1 MTFKLMKLASQS
13 QSSSW
18 LPSIHSQIWIF
29 AVGRFL
35 SEVGT
40 GFTLFYA
47 PIFFVNQLGLSAT
60 SVGVALGSA
69 SISGIVGRIVGGS
82 LADSEYWGRRRTLLL
97 ATAISAIGSL
107 VLAATNN
114 FTILV
119 IGSLISGLGIGFY
132 WPAAEAVVAD
142 ASQID
147 NRRETFAIA
156 RLADNLGLAIGI
168 MLAGFLI
175 AIIGSYRWLFVID
188 AISFLVFFGVVY
200 VGISETEQQQMGE
213 SEKTE
218 YIASWGE
225 SEKTK
230 YIASWL
236 AVLRDRRF
244 LVYIAVNIF
253 FTIYISQI
261 HSTLPLFF
269 KNFVIKSTTEG
280 FAQTTIS
287 VLFAWHL
294 VFAIICQLPV
304 TSILKRCSHTLALT
318 VSAIFWTIGF
328 ALIWVSGAAP
338 SHHLVWAILALGV
351 FAVAIVS
358 YTPSAA
364 SLVTELAPENQR
376 GVYFSTNAL
385 CWAVG
390 SFIGHPLGGWALDHP
405 QIITNSYWLCFI
417 LSVAIAVAILQF
429 LNRILAE

>member
-1 MTFKLMKLASQS
+1 MKLASQS
-13 QSSSW
+13 QLSSW
-18 LPSIHSQIWIF
+18 LPSIHPQIWIF
-29 AVGRFL
+29 AIGRFL

-40 GFTLFYA
+40 GCTLFYA
-47 PIFFVNQLGLSAT
+47 PIFFVNQVGLSAT

-69 SISGIVGRIVGGS
+69 SIFGIVGRIVGGS
-82 LADSEYWGRRRTLLL
+82 LADSEHWGRRRTLLL
-97 ATAISAIGSL
+97 ATAILAIGSL

-119 IGSLISGLGIGFY
+119 IGSLISGLGIGLY

-175 AIIGSYRWLFVID
+175 SIIGSYRWLFVID
-188 AISFLVFFGVVY
+188 AISFLMFFGVVY
-200 VGISETEQQQMGE
+200 VGISETEQQQIGE
-213 SEKTE
+213 SEKIE
-218 YIASWGE
+218 LFASWM
-225 SEKTK
+225 
-230 YIASWL
+230 
-236 AVLRDRRF
+236 AVLRDGRF
-244 LVYIAVNIF
+244 LLYIAVNIF

-261 HSTLPLFF
+261 HSTLPLYF
-269 KNFVIKSTTEG
+269 KNFVIKSTPEG

-318 VSAIFWTIGF
+318 VSAIFWAIGF
-328 ALIWVSGAAP
+328 GLIWVSGTAP
-338 SHHLVWAILALGV
+338 SHHLVWVILALGV

-376 GVYFSTNAL
+376 GVYFSINAL

-390 SFIGHPLGGWALDHP
+390 SFIGHPLGGWALDQP
-405 QIITNSYWLCFI
+405 QIITNTYWLCFI
-417 LSVAIAVAILQF
+417 LSVAIAVAILQY
-429 LNRILAE
+429 LNRILAD

>member
-1 MTFKLMKLASQS
+1 MTFNLMKLASQS
-13 QSSSW
+13 QLSSW
-18 LPSIHSQIWIF
+18 LPSIHPQVWIF
-29 AVGRFL
+29 AIGRFC

-47 PIFFVNQLGLSAT
+47 PIFFVNQVGLSAT

-82 LADSEYWGRRRTLLL
+82 LADSGHWGRRRTLLL
-97 ATAISAIGSL
+97 ATAISASGSL

-142 ASQID
+142 ASEID

-168 MLAGFLI
+168 VLAGFLI
-175 AIIGSYRWLFVID
+175 TIIGSYRWLFVID

-200 VGISETEQQQMGE
+200 VGISETEQQQIKE
-213 SEKTE
+213 LENTQ
-218 YIASWGE
+218 YIASW
-225 SEKTK
+225 
-230 YIASWL
+230 I
-236 AVLRDRRF
+236 AVLSDRRF

-261 HSTLPLFF
+261 HSTLPLYF
-269 KNFVIKSTTEG
+269 KNFVFVESTSEG
-280 FAQTTIS
+280 FAKTTIS
-287 VLFAWHL
+287 GLFAWHL

-318 VSAIFWTIGF
+318 VSAILWAIGF
-328 ALIWVSGAAP
+328 GLIWVSGTAP
-338 SHHLVWAILALGV
+338 SHHLVWVTLALGV

-376 GVYFSTNAL
+376 GVYFSINAV

-390 SFIGHPLGGWALDHP
+390 SFIGHPLGGWALDQP
-405 QIITNSYWLCFI
+405 RIIIDGLWLGFC
-417 LSVAIAVAILQF
+417 LSVIIVVVILQY

>member
-1 MTFKLMKLASQS
+1 MTFKLVKLASQS
-13 QSSSW
+13 QLSSW
-18 LPSIHSQIWIF
+18 LPSIHPQVWIF
-29 AVGRFL
+29 AIGRFL

-40 GFTLFYA
+40 GCTLFYA
-47 PIFFVNQLGLSAT
+47 PIFFVNEVGLSAT
-60 SVGVALGSA
+60 SVGLALGSA

-82 LADSEYWGRRRTLLL
+82 LADSEHWGRRRTLLL
-97 ATAISAIGSL
+97 ATAISAIASL
-107 VLAATNN
+107 VLAATND

-168 MLAGFLI
+168 VLAGFLI

-200 VGISETEQQQMGE
+200 VGLSETEQQQIGK
-213 SEKTE
+213 SEKIE
-218 YIASWGE
+218 LFASWM
-225 SEKTK
+225 
-230 YIASWL
+230 
-236 AVLRDRRF
+236 AVLSDRRF

-261 HSTLPLFF
+261 HSTLPLYF

-304 TSILKRCSHTLALT
+304 TSVLKRCSHTLALT
-318 VSAIFWTIGF
+318 VSAILWAIGF
-328 ALIWVSGAAP
+328 ALIWVSGTAP

-358 YTPSAA
+358 YNPSAA

-376 GVYFSTNAL
+376 GVYFSINAL

-390 SFIGHPLGGWALDHP
+390 SFIGHPLGGWALDQP
-405 QIITNSYWLCFI
+405 QIITNSLWLGFI
-417 LSVAIAVAILQF
+417 LSVAIAVAILQY

>member
-1 MTFKLMKLASQS
+1 MTFNLMKLASQS
-13 QSSSW
+13 PVSSW
-18 LPSIHSQIWIF
+18 LPSIHPQVWIF
-29 AVGRFL
+29 AIGRFL

-82 LADSEYWGRRRTLLL
+82 LADSEHWGRRRTLLL

-132 WPAAEAVVAD
+132 WPAAESVVAD

-168 MLAGFLI
+168 VLAGFLI

-188 AISFLVFFGVVY
+188 AISFLVFFGVIY
-200 VGISETEQQQMGE
+200 VGISKTEQQQIKE

-218 YIASWGE
+218 YIASW
-225 SEKTK
+225 
-230 YIASWL
+230 I
-236 AVLRDRRF
+236 AVLSDKRF

-261 HSTLPLFF
+261 HSTLPLYF
-269 KNFVIKSTTEG
+269 KNFVFVENTAKGFTE
-280 FAQTTIS
+280 TTIS
-287 VLFAWHL
+287 GLFAWHL

-304 TSILKRCSHTLALT
+304 TSLLKRCSHTLALT
-318 VSAIFWTIGF
+318 VSAIFWAIGF
-328 ALIWVSGAAP
+328 GLIWVSGTAP
-338 SHHLVWAILALGV
+338 SHHLVWVILALGV
-351 FAVAIVS
+351 FAMAIVS

-376 GVYFSTNAL
+376 GVYFSINAL

-405 QIITNSYWLCFI
+405 QIITSSFWLGFI
-417 LSVAIAVAILQF
+417 LSVAIAVAILQY

>member
-1 MTFKLMKLASQS
+1 MKLASQS
-13 QSSSW
+13 QLSSW
-18 LPSIHSQIWIF
+18 LPSIHPQIWIF
-29 AVGRFL
+29 AIGRFL

-40 GFTLFYA
+40 GCTLFYA
-47 PIFFVNQLGLSAT
+47 PIFFVNQVGLSAT

-82 LADSEYWGRRRTLLL
+82 LADSEHWGRRRTLLL
-97 ATAISAIGSL
+97 ATAISAIASL
-107 VLAATNN
+107 VLATTNN

-132 WPAAEAVVAD
+132 WPAAESVVAD

-168 MLAGFLI
+168 VLAGFFI
-175 AIIGSYRWLFVID
+175 ALVGSYRWLFVID
-188 AISFLVFFGVVY
+188 AISFMLFFGVVY
-200 VGISETEQQQMGE
+200 VGISETEQQQTGE
-213 SEKTE
+213 SEKIE
-218 YIASWGE
+218 LFASWM
-225 SEKTK
+225 
-230 YIASWL
+230 
-236 AVLRDRRF
+236 AVLSDRRF

-261 HSTLPLFF
+261 HSTLPLYF
-269 KNFVIKSTTEG
+269 KNFVIKSTSEG

-318 VSAIFWTIGF
+318 VSAILWAIGF
-328 ALIWVSGAAP
+328 GFIWVSGIAP
-338 SHHLVWAILALGV
+338 SHNLVWVILALGV

-376 GVYFSTNAL
+376 GVYFSINAL

-390 SFIGHPLGGWALDHP
+390 SFIGHPLGGWALDRP
-405 QIITNSYWLCFI
+405 QIITNSLWLGFI
-417 LSVAIAVAILQF
+417 LSVAIAVAILQY
-429 LNRILAE
+429 LNRILAD

>member
-1 MTFKLMKLASQS
+1 MKLASQS
-13 QSSSW
+13 QLSSW
-18 LPSIHSQIWIF
+18 LPSIHPQVWVF
-29 AVGRFL
+29 AIGRFL

-40 GFTLFYA
+40 GCTLFYA
-47 PIFFVNQLGLSAT
+47 PIFFVNQVGLSAT

-82 LADSEYWGRRRTLLL
+82 LADSGHWGRRRTLLL
-97 ATAISAIGSL
+97 ATAISAIASL

-119 IGSLISGLGIGFY
+119 IGSLIGGLGIGFY

-168 MLAGFLI
+168 VLAGFLI

-200 VGISETEQQQMGE
+200 VGISETEQQQIGK
-213 SEKTE
+213 SEKIE
-218 YIASWGE
+218 LFASWM
-225 SEKTK
+225 
-230 YIASWL
+230 
-236 AVLRDRRF
+236 AVLSDRRF

-261 HSTLPLFF
+261 HSTLPLYF

-304 TSILKRCSHTLALT
+304 TSVLKRCSHTLALT
-318 VSAIFWTIGF
+318 VSAILWAIGF
-328 ALIWVSGAAP
+328 ALIWVSGTAP

-358 YTPSAA
+358 YNPSAA

-376 GVYFSTNAL
+376 GVYFSINAL

-390 SFIGHPLGGWALDHP
+390 SFIGHPLGGWALDQP
-405 QIITNSYWLCFI
+405 QIITNSLWLGFI
-417 LSVAIAVAILQF
+417 LSVAIAVAILQY

>member
-13 QSSSW
+13 QLSSW
-18 LPSIHSQIWIF
+18 LPSIHPQVWIF
-29 AVGRFL
+29 AIGRFL
-35 SEVGT
+35 SEVGS

-69 SISGIVGRIVGGS
+69 SISGIVGRIAGGS

-97 ATAISAIGSL
+97 ATAISAIASL
-107 VLAATNN
+107 VLATTNN
-114 FTILV
+114 FTSLV

-168 MLAGFLI
+168 LLAGFLI
-175 AIIGSYRWLFVID
+175 AIVGNYRWLFIID
-188 AISFLVFFGVVY
+188 AISFMLFFGVVY
-200 VGISETEQQQMGE
+200 VGISETEQQQIEE

-218 YIASWGE
+218 IFASWM
-225 SEKTK
+225 
-230 YIASWL
+230 
-236 AVLRDRRF
+236 AVLKDWRF

-261 HSTLPLFF
+261 HSTLPLYF
-269 KNFVIKSTTEG
+269 KNFVFVEGTAKGFTE
-280 FAQTTIS
+280 TTIS
-287 VLFAWHL
+287 GLFAWHL

-318 VSAIFWTIGF
+318 VSAIFWAIGF
-328 ALIWVSGAAP
+328 GLIWVSGTAP
-338 SHHLVWAILALGV
+338 SHQLVWVTLALGV

-376 GVYFSTNAL
+376 GVYFSINAL
-385 CWAVG
+385 CWAIG
-390 SFIGHPLGGWALDHP
+390 SFIGHPLGGWALDRP
-405 QIITNSYWLCFI
+405 QIITNSYWLAFI
-417 LSVAIAVAILQF
+417 LSIAIAVVILQY

>member
-13 QSSSW
+13 QLSSW
-18 LPSIHSQIWIF
+18 LPSIHPQVWIF
-29 AVGRFL
+29 AIGRFF

-69 SISGIVGRIVGGS
+69 SISGIVGRIAGGS

-97 ATAISAIGSL
+97 ATAISAIASL
-107 VLAATNN
+107 VLATTNN
-114 FTILV
+114 FTSLV

-168 MLAGFLI
+168 VLAGFLI

-188 AISFLVFFGVVY
+188 AISFMVFFGVVY
-200 VGISETEQQQMGE
+200 VGISETEQQQIE
-213 SEKTE
+213 EFEKTE
-218 YIASWGE
+218 HLTAWM
-225 SEKTK
+225 
-230 YIASWL
+230 
-236 AVLRDRRF
+236 AVLSDRRF
-244 LVYIAVNIF
+244 LVYITVNIF

-261 HSTLPLFF
+261 HSTLPLYF
-269 KNFVIKSTTEG
+269 KNFVFVESTAKG
-280 FAQTTIS
+280 FAETTIS
-287 VLFAWHL
+287 GLFAWHL

-318 VSAIFWTIGF
+318 VSAIFWGIGF
-328 ALIWVSGAAP
+328 GLIWVSGTAP
-338 SHHLVWAILALGV
+338 SHHLLWVTLALGV

-364 SLVTELAPENQR
+364 SLVTELAPKNQR
-376 GVYFSTNAL
+376 GVYFSINAL

-390 SFIGHPLGGWALDHP
+390 SFIGHPLGGWALDQP
-405 QIITNSYWLCFI
+405 QIITNSYWLGFI
-417 LSVAIAVAILQF
+417 LSVAIAMVILQY

>member
-1 MTFKLMKLASQS
+1 MTFNLMKLASQS
-13 QSSSW
+13 QLSSW
-18 LPSIHSQIWIF
+18 LPSIHPQVWIF
-29 AVGRFL
+29 AIGRFC

-47 PIFFVNQLGLSAT
+47 PIFFVNQVGLSAT

-82 LADSEYWGRRRTLLL
+82 LADSGHWGRRRTLLL
-97 ATAISAIGSL
+97 ATAISASGSL

-142 ASQID
+142 ASEID

-168 MLAGFLI
+168 VLAGFLI
-175 AIIGSYRWLFVID
+175 TIIGSYRWLFVID

-200 VGISETEQQQMGE
+200 VGISETEQQQIKE
-213 SEKTE
+213 LENTQ
-218 YIASWGE
+218 YIASW
-225 SEKTK
+225 
-230 YIASWL
+230 I
-236 AVLRDRRF
+236 AVLSDRRF

-261 HSTLPLFF
+261 HSTLPLYF
-269 KNFVIKSTTEG
+269 KNFVFVESTSEG
-280 FAQTTIS
+280 FAKTTIS
-287 VLFAWHL
+287 GLFAWHL

-318 VSAIFWTIGF
+318 VSAILWAIGF
-328 ALIWVSGAAP
+328 GLIWVSGTAP
-338 SHHLVWAILALGV
+338 SYNLVWVTLALGV

-376 GVYFSTNAL
+376 GVYFSINAV

-390 SFIGHPLGGWALDHP
+390 SFIGHPLGGWALDQP
-405 QIITNSYWLCFI
+405 RIIIDGLWLGFC
-417 LSVAIAVAILQF
+417 LSVIIVVVILQY

>member
-1 MTFKLMKLASQS
+1 MKLASQS
-13 QSSSW
+13 QLSSW
-18 LPSIHSQIWIF
+18 LPSIHPQVWIF
-29 AVGRFL
+29 AIGRFL

-69 SISGIVGRIVGGS
+69 SISGILGRIAGGS

-97 ATAISAIGSL
+97 ATAISAIASL
-107 VLAATNN
+107 VLATTNN
-114 FTILV
+114 FTSLV

-168 MLAGFLI
+168 VLAGFLI
-175 AIIGSYRWLFVID
+175 AIVGNYRWLFVID
-188 AISFLVFFGVVY
+188 AISFMLFFGVVY
-200 VGISETEQQQMGE
+200 IGISETEQQQIEE

-218 YIASWGE
+218 LFAAWM
-225 SEKTK
+225 
-230 YIASWL
+230 
-236 AVLRDRRF
+236 AVLKDGRF

-261 HSTLPLFF
+261 HSTLPLYF
-269 KNFVIKSTTEG
+269 KNFVFVESTAKG
-280 FAQTTIS
+280 FAETNIS
-287 VLFAWHL
+287 GLFAWHL
-294 VFAIICQLPV
+294 LFAIICQLPV

-318 VSAIFWTIGF
+318 VSAIFWAIGF
-328 ALIWVSGAAP
+328 GLIWISGTAP
-338 SHHLVWAILALGV
+338 SHHLLWVTLALGV

-364 SLVTELAPENQR
+364 SLVTELAPKNQR
-376 GVYFSTNAL
+376 GVYFSINAL

-390 SFIGHPLGGWALDHP
+390 SFIGHPLGGWALDQP
-405 QIITNSYWLCFI
+405 QIITNSYWLGFI
-417 LSVAIAVAILQF
+417 LSVAIALAILQY

>member
-1 MTFKLMKLASQS
+1 MKLASQS
-13 QSSSW
+13 QLSSW
-18 LPSIHSQIWIF
+18 LPSIHPQVWIF
-29 AVGRFL
+29 AIGRFC

-47 PIFFVNQLGLSAT
+47 PIFFVNQVGLSAT

-82 LADSEYWGRRRTLLL
+82 LADSGHWGRRRTLLL
-97 ATAISAIGSL
+97 ATAISASGSL

-142 ASQID
+142 ASEID

-168 MLAGFLI
+168 VLAGFLI
-175 AIIGSYRWLFVID
+175 TIIGSYRWLFVID

-200 VGISETEQQQMGE
+200 VGISETEQQQIKE
-213 SEKTE
+213 LENTQ
-218 YIASWGE
+218 YIASW
-225 SEKTK
+225 
-230 YIASWL
+230 I
-236 AVLRDRRF
+236 AVLSDRRF
-244 LVYIAVNIF
+244 LVYITVNIF

-261 HSTLPLFF
+261 HSTLPLYF
-269 KNFVIKSTTEG
+269 KNFVFVESTSEG
-280 FAQTTIS
+280 FAKTTIS
-287 VLFAWHL
+287 GLFAWHL

-318 VSAIFWTIGF
+318 VSAILWAIGF
-328 ALIWVSGAAP
+328 GLIWVSGTAP
-338 SHHLVWAILALGV
+338 SYNLVWVTLALGV

-376 GVYFSTNAL
+376 GVYFSINAV

-390 SFIGHPLGGWALDHP
+390 SFIGHPLGGWALDQP
-405 QIITNSYWLCFI
+405 RIIIDGLWLGFC
-417 LSVAIAVAILQF
+417 LSVIIVVVILQY

>member
-1 MTFKLMKLASQS
+1 MTFKLMKSASQS
-13 QSSSW
+13 HLSSW
-18 LPSIHSQIWIF
+18 LPSIHPQVWIF
-29 AVGRFL
+29 AIGRFL

-40 GFTLFYA
+40 GCTVFYA
-47 PIFFVNQLGLSAT
+47 PIFFVNELGLSAT

-69 SISGIVGRIVGGS
+69 SISGIVGRIAGGS

-97 ATAISAIGSL
+97 ATAILAIASL

-114 FTILV
+114 FTSLV

-156 RLADNLGLAIGI
+156 RLADNLGLVIGI
-168 MLAGFLI
+168 VLAGFLI
-175 AIIGSYRWLFVID
+175 PIIGNYRWLFVID
-188 AISFLVFFGVVY
+188 AISFMVFFGVVY
-200 VGISETEQQQMGE
+200 VGIGETEQQQIEE

-218 YIASWGE
+218 HFAAWM
-225 SEKTK
+225 
-230 YIASWL
+230 
-236 AVLRDRRF
+236 AVLRDGRF

-261 HSTLPLFF
+261 HSTLPLYF
-269 KNFVIKSTTEG
+269 KNFVLVESTAKGFTE
-280 FAQTTIS
+280 TTIS
-287 VLFAWHL
+287 GLFAWHL

-318 VSAIFWTIGF
+318 VSAIFWAIGF
-328 ALIWVSGAAP
+328 GLIWVSGTAP
-338 SHHLVWAILALGV
+338 SDHLLWVTLALGV

-376 GVYFSTNAL
+376 GVYFSINAL
-385 CWAVG
+385 CWAIG
-390 SFIGHPLGGWALDHP
+390 SFIGHPLGGWALDQP
-405 QIITNSYWLCFI
+405 QIITNSYWLGFI
-417 LSVAIAVAILQF
+417 LSVTIAVVILQY

>member
-1 MTFKLMKLASQS
+1 MTFKLMKLTSQS
-13 QSSSW
+13 QLSSW
-18 LPSIHSQIWIF
+18 LPSIHPQIWIF
-29 AVGRFL
+29 AIGRFF

-40 GFTLFYA
+40 GFTVFYA
-47 PIFFVNQLGLSAT
+47 PIFFVNQVGLSAT

-82 LADSEYWGRRRTLLL
+82 LADSEEWGRRRTLLL

-107 VLAATNN
+107 VLAATSN

-168 MLAGFLI
+168 VLAGFLI

-188 AISFLVFFGVVY
+188 AISFMVFFGVVY
-200 VGISETEQQQMGE
+200 VGINQTEQQQMGE
-213 SEKTE
+213 SEKTQ
-218 YIASWGE
+218 YFASWM
-225 SEKTK
+225 T
-230 YIASWL
+230 
-236 AVLRDRRF
+236 VLSDRRF

-261 HSTLPLFF
+261 HSTLPLYF

-294 VFAIICQLPV
+294 VLAIICQLPV
-304 TSILKRCSHTLALT
+304 TSALKRCSHTLALT
-318 VSAIFWTIGF
+318 VSAILWAIGF
-328 ALIWVSGAAP
+328 GLIWVSGTAP
-338 SHHLVWAILALGV
+338 SHNLVWVALALGV

-364 SLVTELAPENQR
+364 SLVTELAPEDKR
-376 GVYFSTNAL
+376 GVYFSINAV
-385 CWAVG
+385 CWG
-390 SFIGHPLGGWALDHP
+390 IGYFIGHPLGGWALDQP
-405 QIITNSYWLCFI
+405 RIITDSFWLGFS
-417 LSVAIAVAILQF
+417 LSVAIVVVILQY
-429 LNRILAE
+429 LNRIWAD

>member
-13 QSSSW
+13 QLSSW
-18 LPSIHSQIWIF
+18 LPSIHPQVWIF
-29 AVGRFL
+29 AIGRFL

-97 ATAISAIGSL
+97 ATAISAIASL
-107 VLAATNN
+107 VLAATDN
-114 FTILV
+114 FTSLV

-168 MLAGFLI
+168 VLAGFLI
-175 AIIGSYRWLFVID
+175 SIIGSYRWLFVID
-188 AISFLVFFGVVY
+188 AISFMVFFGVVY
-200 VGISETEQQQMGE
+200 VGISETEQQQIEE

-218 YIASWGE
+218 HFAAWM
-225 SEKTK
+225 
-230 YIASWL
+230 
-236 AVLRDRRF
+236 AVLSDRRF

-261 HSTLPLFF
+261 HSTLPLYF
-269 KNFVIKSTTEG
+269 KNFVLIESSAKGFTE
-280 FAQTTIS
+280 TTIS
-287 VLFAWHL
+287 GLFAWHL

-318 VSAIFWTIGF
+318 VSAIFWAIGF
-328 ALIWVSGAAP
+328 GLIWVSGMAP
-338 SHHLVWAILALGV
+338 SHHLAWVTLALGV
-351 FAVAIVS
+351 FAMAIVS

-376 GVYFSTNAL
+376 GVYFSINAL

-390 SFIGHPLGGWALDHP
+390 SFIGHPLGGWALDQP
-405 QIITNSYWLCFI
+405 QIITNTYWLGFI
-417 LSVAIAVAILQF
+417 LSVAIAVVILQY

>member
-1 MTFKLMKLASQS
+1 MTFKLMKLVSQS
-13 QSSSW
+13 QLSSW
-18 LPSIHSQIWIF
+18 LPSIHPQVWIF
-29 AVGRFL
+29 AIGRFL

-40 GFTLFYA
+40 GCTLFYA

-69 SISGIVGRIVGGS
+69 SISGIVGRITGGS

-97 ATAISAIGSL
+97 ATAISAIASL
-107 VLAATNN
+107 VLAASNN
-114 FTILV
+114 FTSLV

-168 MLAGFLI
+168 VLAGFLI

-188 AISFLVFFGVVY
+188 AISFMVFFGVVY
-200 VGISETEQQQMGE
+200 VGISETEQQQIEE

-218 YIASWGE
+218 LFAAWM
-225 SEKTK
+225 
-230 YIASWL
+230 
-236 AVLRDRRF
+236 AVLSDRRF

-261 HSTLPLFF
+261 HGTLPLYF
-269 KNFVIKSTTEG
+269 KNFVFVESTTKG
-280 FAQTTIS
+280 FTETTIS
-287 VLFAWHL
+287 GLFAWHL

-318 VSAIFWTIGF
+318 VSAIFWAIGF
-328 ALIWVSGAAP
+328 GLIWVSGTTP
-338 SHHLVWAILALGV
+338 SDHLIWVTLALGV

-364 SLVTELAPENQR
+364 SLVTELAPQNQR
-376 GVYFSTNAL
+376 GVYFSINAL
-385 CWAVG
+385 CWAIG
-390 SFIGHPLGGWALDHP
+390 SFIGHPLGGWALDQP
-405 QIITNSYWLCFI
+405 QIITNSYWLGFI
-417 LSVAIAVAILQF
+417 LSVAIAVAILQY
-429 LNRILAE
+429 LNRILAD

>member
-13 QSSSW
+13 QLSSW

-29 AVGRFL
+29 AIGRFF

-47 PIFFVNQLGLSAT
+47 PIFFVNQVGLSAT

-69 SISGIVGRIVGGS
+69 SISGIVGRIGGGS
-82 LADSEYWGRRRTLLL
+82 LADSEHWGRRRTLLL

-107 VLAATNN
+107 VLAATSN

-175 AIIGSYRWLFVID
+175 SIIGSYRWLFVID

-200 VGISETEQQQMGE
+200 VGISETEQQQIGE
-213 SEKTE
+213 PEKTE
-218 YIASWGE
+218 YIASWM
-225 SEKTK
+225 
-230 YIASWL
+230 
-236 AVLRDRRF
+236 AVLSDRRF

-261 HSTLPLFF
+261 HSTLPLYF

-318 VSAIFWTIGF
+318 VSAIFWAIGF
-328 ALIWVSGAAP
+328 GLIWVSGTAP
-338 SHHLVWAILALGV
+338 SHHLVWVILALGV

-376 GVYFSTNAL
+376 GVYFSINAL

-390 SFIGHPLGGWALDHP
+390 SFIGHPLGGWALDQP

-417 LSVAIAVAILQF
+417 LSVAIAVAILQY

>member
-13 QSSSW
+13 QLSSW
-18 LPSIHSQIWIF
+18 LPSIHPQIWIF
-29 AVGRFL
+29 AIGRFL

-40 GFTLFYA
+40 GCTLFYA
-47 PIFFVNQLGLSAT
+47 PIFFVNQVGLSAT
-60 SVGVALGSA
+60 SVGVALGTA

-82 LADSEYWGRRRTLLL
+82 LADSEHWGRRRTLLL

-132 WPAAEAVVAD
+132 WPAAESVVAD
-142 ASQID
+142 TSQID

-168 MLAGFLI
+168 MLAGFFI
-175 AIIGSYRWLFVID
+175 SIIGSYRWLFVID
-188 AISFLVFFGVVY
+188 GISFLVFFGVVY
-200 VGISETEQQQMGE
+200 VGIIETEQQQIEE

-218 YIASWGE
+218 LFASWM
-225 SEKTK
+225 
-230 YIASWL
+230 
-236 AVLRDRRF
+236 AVLSDRRF

-318 VSAIFWTIGF
+318 VSAIFWAIGF
-328 ALIWVSGAAP
+328 AIIRVSGIAP
-338 SHHLVWAILALGV
+338 SHHLVWVILALGV

-376 GVYFSTNAL
+376 GVYFSINAL

-390 SFIGHPLGGWALDHP
+390 SFIGHPLGGWALDQP

-417 LSVAIAVAILQF
+417 LSVAIAVAILQY
-429 LNRILAE
+429 LNRILSE

>member
-1 MTFKLMKLASQS
+1 MTFKLMKLTSQS
-13 QSSSW
+13 QLSSW
-18 LPSIHSQIWIF
+18 LPSIHPQIWIF
-29 AVGRFL
+29 AIGRFF

-40 GFTLFYA
+40 GFTVFYA
-47 PIFFVNQLGLSAT
+47 PIFFVNQVGLSAT

-82 LADSEYWGRRRTLLL
+82 LADSGEWGRRRTLLL

-107 VLAATNN
+107 VLAATSN

-168 MLAGFLI
+168 VLAGFLI

-188 AISFLVFFGVVY
+188 AISFMVFFGVIY
-200 VGISETEQQQMGE
+200 VGINQTEQQQMGE
-213 SEKTE
+213 SEKTQ
-218 YIASWGE
+218 YFASWI
-225 SEKTK
+225 T
-230 YIASWL
+230 
-236 AVLRDRRF
+236 VLSDRRF

-261 HSTLPLFF
+261 HSTLPLYF

-294 VFAIICQLPV
+294 VLAIICQLPV
-304 TSILKRCSHTLALT
+304 TSALKRCSHTLALT
-318 VSAIFWTIGF
+318 VSAILWAIGF
-328 ALIWVSGAAP
+328 GLIWVSGTAP
-338 SHHLVWAILALGV
+338 SHNLVWVALALGV

-376 GVYFSTNAL
+376 GVYFSINAV
-385 CWAVG
+385 CWGVG
-390 SFIGHPLGGWALDHP
+390 YFIGHPLGGWALDQP
-405 QIITNSYWLCFI
+405 RIITDSFWLGFS
-417 LSVAIAVAILQF
+417 LSVAIVVVILQY
-429 LNRILAE
+429 LNRIWAD

>member
-1 MTFKLMKLASQS
+1 MKLTSQS
-13 QSSSW
+13 QLSSW
-18 LPSIHSQIWIF
+18 LPSIHPQIWIF
-29 AVGRFL
+29 AIGRFF

-40 GFTLFYA
+40 GFTVFYA
-47 PIFFVNQLGLSAT
+47 PIFYVNQVGLSAT
-60 SVGVALGSA
+60 SVGLALGSA

-82 LADSEYWGRRRTLLL
+82 LADSGEWGRRRTLLL

-107 VLAATNN
+107 VLAATSN

-168 MLAGFLI
+168 VLAGFLI

-188 AISFLVFFGVVY
+188 AISFMVFFGVVY
-200 VGISETEQQQMGE
+200 VGINQTEQQQMGE
-213 SEKTE
+213 SEKTQ
-218 YIASWGE
+218 YFASWM
-225 SEKTK
+225 T
-230 YIASWL
+230 
-236 AVLRDRRF
+236 VLSDRRF

-261 HSTLPLFF
+261 HSTLPLYF

-294 VFAIICQLPV
+294 VLAIICQLPV
-304 TSILKRCSHTLALT
+304 TTALKRCSHTLALT
-318 VSAIFWTIGF
+318 VSAILWAIGF
-328 ALIWVSGAAP
+328 GLIWVSGTAP
-338 SHHLVWAILALGV
+338 SHNLVWVALALGV

-376 GVYFSTNAL
+376 GVYFSINAV
-385 CWAVG
+385 CWGVG
-390 SFIGHPLGGWALDHP
+390 YFIGHPLGGWALDQP
-405 QIITNSYWLCFI
+405 RIITNSFWLGFS
-417 LSVAIAVAILQF
+417 LSVAIVVVILQY
-429 LNRILAE
+429 LNRIWAD

>member
-1 MTFKLMKLASQS
+1 MTFKLMKLTSQS
-13 QSSSW
+13 QLSSW
-18 LPSIHSQIWIF
+18 LPSIHPQIWIF
-29 AVGRFL
+29 AIGRFL

-47 PIFFVNQLGLSAT
+47 PIFFVNQVGLSAT

-82 LADSEYWGRRRTLLL
+82 LADSGKWGRRRTLLL

-107 VLAATNN
+107 VLAATSN

-168 MLAGFLI
+168 VLAGFLI

-188 AISFLVFFGVVY
+188 AISFMVFFGVVY
-200 VGISETEQQQMGE
+200 VGINQTEQQQMGE
-213 SEKTE
+213 SEKTQ
-218 YIASWGE
+218 YFASWM
-225 SEKTK
+225 T
-230 YIASWL
+230 
-236 AVLRDRRF
+236 VLSDRRF

-253 FTIYISQI
+253 VTIYISQI
-261 HSTLPLFF
+261 HSTLPLYF

-294 VFAIICQLPV
+294 VLAIICQLPV
-304 TSILKRCSHTLALT
+304 TSALKRCSHTLALT
-318 VSAIFWTIGF
+318 VSAILWAIGF
-328 ALIWVSGAAP
+328 GLIWVSGTAP
-338 SHHLVWAILALGV
+338 SHNLVWVALALGV

-376 GVYFSTNAL
+376 GVYFSINAV
-385 CWAVG
+385 CWGVG
-390 SFIGHPLGGWALDHP
+390 YFIGHPLGGWALDQP
-405 QIITNSYWLCFI
+405 RIITDSFWLGFS
-417 LSVAIAVAILQF
+417 LSVAIVVVILQY
-429 LNRILAE
+429 LNRIWAD

>member
-13 QSSSW
+13 QLSSG
-18 LPSIHSQIWIF
+18 LPSIHPQVWIF
-29 AVGRFL
+29 AIGRFL

-40 GFTLFYA
+40 GCTLFYA
-47 PIFFVNQLGLSAT
+47 PIFFVNQVGLSAT
-60 SVGVALGSA
+60 SVGLALGSA

-82 LADSEYWGRRRTLLL
+82 LADSEHWGRRRTLLL

-107 VLAATNN
+107 VLATTNN

-132 WPAAEAVVAD
+132 WPAAESVVAD

-175 AIIGSYRWLFVID
+175 AVIGSYRWLFVID

-200 VGISETEQQQMGE
+200 AGISETEQQQIGE

-218 YIASWGE
+218 YIASWM
-225 SEKTK
+225 
-230 YIASWL
+230 
-236 AVLRDRRF
+236 AVLSDRRF

-318 VSAIFWTIGF
+318 VSAIFWAIGF
-328 ALIWVSGAAP
+328 GLIWVSGTAP
-338 SHHLVWAILALGV
+338 SDNLVWAILALGV

-376 GVYFSTNAL
+376 GVYFSINAL
-385 CWAVG
+385 CWAIG
-390 SFIGHPLGGWALDHP
+390 SFIGHPLGGWALDQP
-405 QIITNSYWLCFI
+405 QILTNSYWLYFI
-417 LSVAIAVAILQF
+417 LSVAIAVAILQY

>member
-13 QSSSW
+13 QLSSW
-18 LPSIHSQIWIF
+18 LPSIHPQVWIF
-29 AVGRFL
+29 AIGRFL

-47 PIFFVNQLGLSAT
+47 PIFFVNEVGLSAT
-60 SVGVALGSA
+60 SVGVALGSG
-69 SISGIVGRIVGGS
+69 SISGILGRIVGGS
-82 LADSEYWGRRRTLLL
+82 LADSEHWGRRRTLLL
-97 ATAISAIGSL
+97 ATAISASGSL

-142 ASQID
+142 ASEID

-168 MLAGFLI
+168 VLAGFLI

-188 AISFLVFFGVVY
+188 AISFLLFFGVIY
-200 VGISETEQQQMGE
+200 AGIIETEQQQMGE

-218 YIASWGE
+218 HFASWM
-225 SEKTK
+225 
-230 YIASWL
+230 
-236 AVLRDRRF
+236 AVLSDRRF

-261 HSTLPLFF
+261 HSILPLYF

-280 FAQTTIS
+280 LAQTTIS

-294 VFAIICQLPV
+294 VIAIICQLPV
-304 TSILKRCSHTLALT
+304 TSALKRCSHTLALT
-318 VSAIFWTIGF
+318 VSAILWAIGF
-328 ALIWVSGAAP
+328 GLIWVSGTAP
-338 SHHLVWAILALGV
+338 SHNLVWVALALGV

-376 GVYFSTNAL
+376 GVYFSINAV

-390 SFIGHPLGGWALDHP
+390 YFIGHPLGGWALDQP
-405 QIITNSYWLCFI
+405 RIITDSFWLGFS
-417 LSVAIAVAILQF
+417 LSVLIVVAILQY
-429 LNRILAE
+429 LNRILAD

>member
-1 MTFKLMKLASQS
+1 MKLTSQS
-13 QSSSW
+13 QLSSW
-18 LPSIHSQIWIF
+18 LPSIHPQIWIF
-29 AVGRFL
+29 AIGRFL

-47 PIFFVNQLGLSAT
+47 PIFFVNQVGLSAT

-82 LADSEYWGRRRTLLL
+82 LADSGKWGRRRTLLL

-107 VLAATNN
+107 VLAATSN

-168 MLAGFLI
+168 VLAGFLI

-188 AISFLVFFGVVY
+188 AISFLVFFGVIY
-200 VGISETEQQQMGE
+200 VGINQTEQQQIGE
-213 SEKTE
+213 SEKTQ
-218 YIASWGE
+218 YFASWM
-225 SEKTK
+225 T
-230 YIASWL
+230 
-236 AVLRDRRF
+236 VLSDRRF

-261 HSTLPLFF
+261 HSTLPLYF

-294 VFAIICQLPV
+294 VLAIICQLPV
-304 TSILKRCSHTLALT
+304 TSALKRCSHTLALT
-318 VSAIFWTIGF
+318 VSAILWAIGF
-328 ALIWVSGAAP
+328 GLIWVSGTAP
-338 SHHLVWAILALGV
+338 SHNLVWVALALGV

-376 GVYFSTNAL
+376 GVYFSINAV
-385 CWAVG
+385 CWGVG
-390 SFIGHPLGGWALDHP
+390 YFIGHPLGGWALDQP
-405 QIITNSYWLCFI
+405 RIITDSFWLGFS
-417 LSVAIAVAILQF
+417 LSVAIVVVILQY
-429 LNRILAE
+429 LNRIWAD

>member
-13 QSSSW
+13 QLSSW
-18 LPSIHSQIWIF
+18 LPSIHPQIWIF
-29 AVGRFL
+29 AIGRFL

-40 GFTLFYA
+40 GCTLFYA
-47 PIFFVNQLGLSAT
+47 PIFYVNQVGLSAT

-82 LADSEYWGRRRTLLL
+82 LADSEHWGRRRTLLL
-97 ATAISAIGSL
+97 ATAILAIGSL

-175 AIIGSYRWLFVID
+175 AVIGSYRWLFVID
-188 AISFLVFFGVVY
+188 AISFMVFFGVVY
-200 VGISETEQQQMGE
+200 VGISETEQQQIGE
-213 SEKTE
+213 SEKIE
-218 YIASWGE
+218 LFASWM
-225 SEKTK
+225 
-230 YIASWL
+230 
-236 AVLRDRRF
+236 AVLSDRRF

-261 HSTLPLFF
+261 HSTLPLYF
-269 KNFVIKSTTEG
+269 KNFVIKSTSEG

-318 VSAIFWTIGF
+318 VSAILWAIGF
-328 ALIWVSGAAP
+328 GLIWVSGTAP
-338 SHHLVWAILALGV
+338 SDHLVWVILALGV

-376 GVYFSTNAL
+376 GVYFSINAL

-390 SFIGHPLGGWALDHP
+390 SFIGHPLGGWALDQP

-417 LSVAIAVAILQF
+417 LSVVIAVAILQY
-429 LNRILAE
+429 LNRIFAE

>member
-13 QSSSW
+13 QLSSW
-18 LPSIHSQIWIF
+18 LPSIHPQVWIF
-29 AVGRFL
+29 AIGRFL

-40 GFTLFYA
+40 GCTLFYA

-69 SISGIVGRIVGGS
+69 SISGIVGRIAGGS

-97 ATAISAIGSL
+97 ATAISAIASL
-107 VLAATNN
+107 VLAATDN
-114 FTILV
+114 FTSLV

-168 MLAGFLI
+168 LLAGFLI

-188 AISFLVFFGVVY
+188 AISFMVFFGVVY
-200 VGISETEQQQMGE
+200 LGISETEQQIEE

-218 YIASWGE
+218 LFVSWM
-225 SEKTK
+225 
-230 YIASWL
+230 

-261 HSTLPLFF
+261 HSTLPLYF
-269 KNFVIKSTTEG
+269 KNFVLVESTAKGFTE
-280 FAQTTIS
+280 TTIS
-287 VLFAWHL
+287 GLFAWHL
-294 VFAIICQLPV
+294 VFAIISQLPV

-318 VSAIFWTIGF
+318 VSAIFWAIGF
-328 ALIWVSGAAP
+328 GLIWFSTTVS
-338 SHHLVWAILALGV
+338 SHHLLWVILALGV
-351 FAVAIVS
+351 FAMAIVS

-364 SLVTELAPENQR
+364 SLVTELAPKNQR
-376 GVYFSTNAL
+376 GVYFSINAL

-390 SFIGHPLGGWALDHP
+390 SFIGHPLGGWALDQP
-405 QIITNSYWLCFI
+405 QIITNSYWLGFI
-417 LSVAIAVAILQF
+417 LSVAIAVVILQY
-429 LNRILAE
+429 LNRILTE

>member
-18 LPSIHSQIWIF
+18 LPSIHPQVWIF
-29 AVGRFL
+29 AIGRFL

-69 SISGIVGRIVGGS
+69 SISGIAGRIAGGS

-97 ATAISAIGSL
+97 ATAISAIASL

-114 FTILV
+114 FTSLV

-168 MLAGFLI
+168 VLAGFLI
-175 AIIGSYRWLFVID
+175 AIIGNYRWLFVID
-188 AISFLVFFGVVY
+188 AISFMVFFGVVY
-200 VGISETEQQQMGE
+200 VGIAETEQQQIEE

-218 YIASWGE
+218 HFAAWM
-225 SEKTK
+225 
-230 YIASWL
+230 
-236 AVLRDRRF
+236 AVLSDRRF

-261 HSTLPLFF
+261 HSTLPLYF
-269 KNFVIKSTTEG
+269 KNFVLVESTAKG
-280 FAQTTIS
+280 FAETTIS
-287 VLFAWHL
+287 RLFAWHL

-318 VSAIFWTIGF
+318 VSAIFWAIGF
-328 ALIWVSGAAP
+328 GLIWVSGTAP
-338 SHHLVWAILALGV
+338 SHHLLWVTLALGV

-364 SLVTELAPENQR
+364 SLVTELAPKNQR
-376 GVYFSTNAL
+376 GVYFSINAL
-385 CWAVG
+385 CWAIG
-390 SFIGHPLGGWALDHP
+390 YFIGHPLGGWALDQP
-405 QIITNSYWLCFI
+405 QNITNSLWLCFS
-417 LSVAIAVAILQF
+417 LSVAITVVILQY